1 MEIKELKKRLD
12 RICVEFML
20 FQKNNIEAIQ
30 ELVPQIEEFIMWF
43 LGGNQFGVEDE
54 LYKSMSRNLLDILI
68 DMAEG
73 IKYGDRVL
81 LHDAVAYGLSE
92 YLDLFLPEEEGER
105 CENCI

>member
-1 MEIKELKKRLD
+1 MEIIELKKRLD
-12 RICVEFML
+12 KICVEFML

-30 ELVPQIEEFIMWF
+30 ELLPQIEEFIVWF

-54 LYKSMSRNLLDILI
+54 LYKSMSGNLLDILK

-92 YLDLFLPEEEGER
+92 YLDIFLSEEEGER